1 MKRTMNY
8 RELDEYVWERQH
20 GCYDEPELDEYYG
33 VTDPMDVSGD
43 VCWDEVVDK
52 MVEEEYDEPCDFENG
67 IMGSD
72 IKKSHECDEFKPLP
86 GGYEE
91 IGDIFHVVGIGR
103 ISGFGTGEDIA
114 LAVQSLMVKD
124 RQYHY
129 EFEFFENK

>member
-1 MKRTMNY
+1 MRKALRYN
-8 RELDEYVWERQH
+8 ELDELAWERQH